1 MKKISAIL
9 LALVMMLSMVAMAA
23 TNAAGTATS
32 GTITIENAAKGV
44 EYKIYKLFSASVTG
58 TVDGSI
64 VYTGDIPAAL
74 AEYFVKDANGYITAN
89 TEKTDKEITDAV
101 AAWAATATATDT
113 EVAQGGALTF
123 SNLEFGYYAVISG
136 QGSVVT
142 VDSTNPNASIYDKNS
157 TVPLTDLSKTVADN
171 GDDDATD
178 NVASFNIGDTVT
190 YTVTFKTAN
199 YSGDGADAEQ
209 IVNYHVADTLP
220 SFLTDVAVTSVSVD
234 NVALTG
240 TYDFGDDKAFDIAWV
255 NAEGNSLYANG
266 ATVTIVYTATV
277 TDAIAIAQANTN
289 TVTVTWTTDGED
301 TDSDSKTANIYSYQ
315 LTVNKVDA
323 TGNALTGA
331 KFELYLS
338 ADGTDK
344 VMLIKDGDNYR
355 PATEEEQEVEGFT
368 SAIIDAGTAVI
379 QGLATDTYYLQETQA
394 PAGYNMLTARKDV
407 EVNSNTSVNVEN
419 KTGTELPETGGM
431 GTTLFYVV
439 GGLMMAAAVVLLV
452 SKKKVNA

>member
-1 MKKISAIL
+1 M
-9 LALVMMLSMVAMAA
+9 
-23 TNAAGTATS
+23 
-32 GTITIENAAKGV
+32 
-44 EYKIYKLFSASVTG
+44 YSV
-58 TVDGSI
+58 
-64 VYTGDIPAAL
+64 
-74 AEYFVKDANGYITAN
+74 
-89 TEKTDKEITDAV
+89 
-101 AAWAATATATDT
+101 
-113 EVAQGGALTF
+113 
-123 SNLEFGYYAVISG
+123 
-136 QGSVVT
+136 
-142 VDSTNPNASIYDKNS
+142 
-157 TVPLTDLSKTVADN
+157 
-171 GDDDATD
+171 
-178 NVASFNIGDTVT
+178 
-190 YTVTFKTAN
+190 
-199 YSGDGADAEQ
+199 
-209 IVNYHVADTLP
+209 
-220 SFLTDVAVTSVSVD
+220 
-234 NVALTG
+234 
-240 TYDFGDDKAFDIAWV
+240 WV

-289 TVTVTWTTDGED
+289 TVTVTWTTDGDD